1 MKKPEFN
8 ILLIGFM
15 GTGKTTI
22 SKCLSKLLQ
31 MQEVDTDQL
40 VVKKE
45 GFSIPEL
52 FEKYGE
58 PYFRE
63 AETSVLKELEMDKG
77 LIVSC
82 GGGIVLKEEN
92 LASMRKQGKIV
103 LLTATPETIL
113 DRVKEDTNRP
123 ILQGN
128 MNVEFIESLLNKRK
142 ERYLE
147 AADLIISTDG
157 RSIEEIC
164 QEIIS
169 GVLQDEEA

>member
-1 MKKPEFN
+1 MKKPDFN

-22 SKCLSKLLQ
+22 SKCLSGLLQ
-31 MQEVDTDQL
+31 MQEVDTDQRI
-40 VVKKE
+40 VKKE
-45 GFSIPEL
+45 GCSIPEI
-52 FEKYGE
+52 FENYGE

-63 AETSVLKELEMDKG
+63 AETSVLKELEKEKG

-113 DRVKEDTNRP
+113 ERVKEDTNRP
-123 ILQGN
+123 ILKGN

-142 ERYLE
+142 DRYLE
-147 AADLIISTDG
+147 AADLIIGTDG
-157 RSIEEIC
+157 RSIEAIC

-169 GVLQDEEA
+169 GVQQDVEA